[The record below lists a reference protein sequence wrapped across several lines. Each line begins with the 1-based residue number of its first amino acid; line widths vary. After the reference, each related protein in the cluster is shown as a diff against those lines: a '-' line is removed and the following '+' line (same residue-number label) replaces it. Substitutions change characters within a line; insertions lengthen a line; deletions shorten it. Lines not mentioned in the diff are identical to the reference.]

1 MHEQLAPQVFP
12 HYFVVLFKIY
22 PALHEPSV
30 HYYSTVHAEQLS
42 EHLMQVVLVDDQEY
56 PVAQVVQIAAS
67 LVHYKQ
73 LAGPQATQVFVL
85 VSYLNE
91 DLQRSHSVVFV
102 QVAQL
107 AIQATQF
114 LVASK
119 KYPATQVLQ
128 TVLLSGHYL
137 QLAVVHLPNPTS
149 KKNPAFAIVH
159 FPTVSSEQT
168 AHPAKQ
174 AVGINPV
181 AGAVAALS
189 QNPSA

>member
-1 MHEQLAPQVFP
+1 M
-12 HYFVVLFKIY
+12 
-22 PALHEPSV
+22 
-30 HYYSTVHAEQLS
+30 
-42 EHLMQVVLVDDQEY
+42 
-56 PVAQVVQIAAS
+56 QIAIS
-67 LVHYKQ
+67 LVQAKQ
-73 LAGPQATQVFVL
+73 LPGVQATQVFGVG
-85 VSYLNE
+85 SYLNP
-91 DLQRSHSVVFV
+91 DLHASHSVFLV

-107 AIQATQF
+107 AIQAAQF

-119 KYPATQVLQ
+119 KKPAAQVLQ

-149 KKNPAFAIVH
+149 KKNPAFAYVH
-159 FPTVSSEQT
+159 FPTVSSEQIE
-168 AHPAKQ
+168 HPAKQ